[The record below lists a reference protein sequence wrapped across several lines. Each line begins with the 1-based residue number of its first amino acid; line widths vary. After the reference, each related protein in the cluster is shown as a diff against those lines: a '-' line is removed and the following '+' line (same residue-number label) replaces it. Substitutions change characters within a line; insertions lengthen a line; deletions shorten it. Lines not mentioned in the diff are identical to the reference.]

1 MSFSNK
7 KLILRTITF
16 IVLLLLHYD
25 TFKKLYI
32 KNNCQKIYT
41 KITSSRSLAEYET
54 LVLINQQTANNNSPS
69 NSNNSNNETNEG
81 LSFFNEI
88 LGTELELYNSKWNE
102 SNKMDKIYTHI
113 KKYKCDII
121 NTDYKKVFT
130 NEKNIFHKHMKN
142 IFENKNVDCKYF
154 FGKINNSLDNLKNK
168 VIYIFSNKNVLIHT
182 IYSIL
187 FKIMN
192 SIFTMITGAITSVV
206 LTQLFYLIK
215 SLWSVNPLLS
225 ILLLTI
231 SSIFIFMI
239 AVIAHALNS

>member
-1 MSFSNK
+1 MSFSSM
-7 KLILRTITF
+7 KLILRTITY

-32 KNNCQKIYT
+32 KNNFQKIYT
-41 KITSSRSLAEYET
+41 KITYSRSLAEYDT
-54 LVLINQQTANNNSPS
+54 LVVINQQTANNNSSS

-88 LGTELELYNSKWNE
+88 LGTELALYNSKWNE
-102 SNKMDKIYTHI
+102 SNKIDKICTHI
-113 KKYKCDII
+113 KKYKYDII

-130 NEKNIFHKHMKN
+130 NEKNIIHKYMKN

-168 VIYIFSNKNVLIHT
+168 VIYIFSNKNVLIPT

-187 FKIMN
+187 FKIIN
-192 SIFTMITGAITSVV
+192 SIFTIITGAITSVV

-225 ILLLTI
+225 IFLLTI